1 MLIFS
6 DIFSEIIK
14 IFVERM
20 KFVWE
25 ISWILVC
32 DMELDCVA
40 ALSRAH
46 GLILSFTVP
55 RACFYS
61 RFWEI
66 SSVLVLVL

>member
-1 MLIFS
+1 
-6 DIFSEIIK
+6 
-14 IFVERM
+14 M

-40 ALSRAH
+40 ALSRVH

-66 SSVLVLVL
+66 SFVLVLVL